1 MHWSGKLVFCE
12 TEKKCSWLVGFGW
25 MVLAA
30 FERVLI
36 DRRSNSEWAQRN
48 DGVEPK
54 QCRWCSC
61 CCCWICVSVVVQLFT
76 TIFHCRLFCLS
87 EIEYVSVVDGL
98 CECFFF
104 HQKKKYGTIKHA
116 PFNASMHGGNGYTNA
131 LHRMIVCV
139 NFFQL
144 RQLKE

>member
-98 CECFFF
+98 CEFFF
-104 HQKKKYGTIKHA
+104 CRSKEKIWHNKTRSIQC
-116 PFNASMHGGNGYTNA
+116 FNAWWQWVYECTASDDR
-131 LHRMIVCV
+131 LC
-139 NFFQL
+139 
-144 RQLKE
+144 